1 MKKVNLKYLYP
12 DVYTDD
18 FIVEV
23 KDNVYKELKTN
34 INENLIDYGLVKS
47 FMNIINSSDYSFLYS
62 LFDELTLK
70 QQNRIYEAY
79 ILEISKAEIARI
91 EGCSEAAIR
100 HAINRGLYK
109 MRRKLKNYK
118 NGN

>member
-23 KDNVYKELKTN
+23 KDNVYKELKTDFN
-34 INENLIDYGLVKS
+34 RDIIDYCVIKN
-47 FMNIINSSDYSFLYS
+47 FITIKNSIDYSLIYS

-79 ILEISKAEIARI
+79 ILEISKTEIARI

-100 HAINRGLYK
+100 HAINRGFYK